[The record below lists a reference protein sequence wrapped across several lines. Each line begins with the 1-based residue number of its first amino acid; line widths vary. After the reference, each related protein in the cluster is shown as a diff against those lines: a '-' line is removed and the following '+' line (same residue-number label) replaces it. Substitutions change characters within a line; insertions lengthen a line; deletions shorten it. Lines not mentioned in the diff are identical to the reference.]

1 MVGRYLRALVVTLR
15 LSLRGERPPHADLY
29 AWMDRTLALVATA
42 ERAAAAARLDA
53 AAVCVRVDGRDDSMA
68 LILKTVDY
76 HARTEYR
83 YVLRR
88 PSSRAL
94 DMIAASNFN
103 DQYRT
108 ERLLRAVSEPGTR
121 QALAALHAHL
131 GALPAQNS
139 RLSGHPEGQ

>member
-15 LSLRGERPPHADLY
+15 LSLRGQRPPHADLY
-29 AWMDRTLALVATA
+29 AWMDRTLALVAAA
-42 ERAAAAARLDA
+42 ERAAAAARLDTT
-53 AAVCVRVDGRDDSMA
+53 AVRVRVDGRDDSMA

-88 PSSRAL
+88 PSSQAL
-94 DMIAASNFN
+94 GMIAASNFN
-103 DQYRT
+103 DQYRA
-108 ERLLRAVSEPGTR
+108 ERLLQAVSDPRTR
-121 QALAALHAHL
+121 QALAALRAHL

-139 RLSGHPEGQ
+139 QPPGSREDR